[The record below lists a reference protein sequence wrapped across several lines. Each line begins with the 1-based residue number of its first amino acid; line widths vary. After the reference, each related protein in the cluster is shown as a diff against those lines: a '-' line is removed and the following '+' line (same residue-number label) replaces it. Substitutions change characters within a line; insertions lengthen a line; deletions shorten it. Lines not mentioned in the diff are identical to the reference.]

1 MLVKS
6 FIILMVVAMLASL
19 FAALYFMFTDRGK
32 GNRTVKAL
40 TYRIGIW
47 VVLLALLAIGSA
59 TGVLKPLTSVAP
71 PVERPATSNPTD

>member
-6 FIILMVVAMLASL
+6 FIILMVIAMLASL

-32 GNRTVKAL
+32 GDRTVKAL

-47 VVLLALLAIGSA
+47 VVLLALLALGSA
-59 TGVLKPLTSVAP
+59 TGVLKPFTSVAP
-71 PVERPATSNPTD
+71 PVDRPAPTAPAN